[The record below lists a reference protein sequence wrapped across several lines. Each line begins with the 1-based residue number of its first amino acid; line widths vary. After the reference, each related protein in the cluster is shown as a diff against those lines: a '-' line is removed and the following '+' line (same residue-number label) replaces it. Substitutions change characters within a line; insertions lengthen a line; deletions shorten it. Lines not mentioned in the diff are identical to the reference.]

1 MGYLG
6 TNDLETEALCNTFRM
21 STMQRIDEI
30 LQMIDKSVDFGL
42 RTAVWN
48 LKGGKL
54 LHEFNRVIRDFT
66 FYDFHPDAWSTVI
79 LYILREREKKC
90 SGDNSQIL

>member
-1 MGYLG
+1 
-6 TNDLETEALCNTFRM
+6 
-21 STMQRIDEI
+21 
-30 LQMIDKSVDFGL
+30 MIDKSVDFGL

-66 FYDFHPDAWSTVI
+66 FYDFHPDAWSTVKFRDFI
-79 LYILREREKKC
+79 HTATAGEKFYNVPKWADDKWSNLFTC
-90 SGDNSQIL
+90 DEYNFF